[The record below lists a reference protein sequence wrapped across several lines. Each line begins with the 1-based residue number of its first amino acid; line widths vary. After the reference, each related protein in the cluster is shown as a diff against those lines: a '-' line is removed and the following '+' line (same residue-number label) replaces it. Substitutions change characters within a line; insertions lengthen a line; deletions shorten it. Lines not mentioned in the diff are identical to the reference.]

1 MSIFLSEKYRSLKA
15 YVPGEQPRDRK
26 YLKLNT
32 NESPFPPSPA
42 VSKAVAECVGDLN
55 LYPDP
60 EYLSLRS
67 ALAEFHGVTS
77 DMVTVGAGS
86 DEILDWCFRAF
97 FTDRGAAFP
106 DVTYG
111 FYKVWADLYSIPYET
126 FPLMDDFSIDPAD
139 YENTSRAVVIPDPNA
154 PTGVRLGSAAVE
166 RILRADPGRV
176 VVIDEAYADFASGDC
191 VPLTK
196 KYDNLVV
203 VRTFS
208 KSRSLAG
215 GRAGYCIASP
225 ELIRD
230 IDLLRFSSKPYNL
243 SRMTAAAAEAALSDN
258 GYFEENVK
266 KICDT
271 REITKEALRNAGFE
285 VTDSEAN
292 FLFVRKAGVSG
303 AAIESEL
310 RRRGVLVRRFDGPR
324 TGDFLRVTVGEASDM
339 KRFVSE
345 IASAAKTVAE
355 TGNLV

>member
-1 MSIFLSEKYRSLKA
+1 MSIFLSEKYRSLRA
-15 YVPGEQPRDRK
+15 YVPGEQPRNRK

-42 VSKAVAECVGDLN
+42 VSKAVAECVGELN

-60 EYLSLRS
+60 EYLSLRR
-67 ALAEFHGVTS
+67 ALAACHGVTE

-111 FYKVWADLYSIPYET
+111 FYKVWADLYAIPYET
-126 FPLMDDFSIDPAD
+126 FPLKDDFTVDPAD

-154 PTGVRLGSAAVE
+154 PTGVRLGEAAVE

-191 VPLTK
+191 VPLTAK
-196 KYDNLVV
+196 HKNLVV

-215 GRAGYCIASP
+215 GRVGYCIASP

-230 IDLLRFSSKPYNL
+230 IDLLRFSSNPYNL
-243 SRMTAAAAEAALSDN
+243 SRMAVAAAEAALAD
-258 GYFEENVK
+258 GDYFAKNVK
-266 KICDT
+266 KIRET
-271 REITKEALRNAGFE
+271 REKTKAALRDRGFE

-292 FLFVRKAGVSG
+292 FLFIRLPGSSG

-324 TGDFLRVTVGEASDM
+324 TGDFLRVTVGEAADM
-339 KRFVSE
+339 ERFVTE
-345 IASAAKTVAE
+345 IADAAKTVAE
-355 TGNLV
+355 FEKLV

>member
-42 VSKAVAECVGDLN
+42 VAEAVAGCVGDLN

-67 ALAEFHGVTS
+67 ALAEFHGVTR

-111 FYKVWADLYSIPYET
+111 FYKVWADLYAIPYET
-126 FPLMDDFSIDPAD
+126 FPLRDDFSIDPAD
-139 YENTSRAVVIPDPNA
+139 YESTSRAVVIPDPNA
-154 PTGVRLGSAAVE
+154 PTGVRLGEAAVE
-166 RILRADPGRV
+166 SVLRADPGRV

-230 IDLLRFSSKPYNL
+230 IDLLRFSSNPYNL

-271 REITKEALRNAGFE
+271 REITKEALRNAGFT

-310 RRRGVLVRRFDGPR
+310 RRRGVLVRRFDGER

-339 KRFVSE
+339 ERFVSE

-355 TGNLV
+355 FEKLV